1 MKNLK
6 KDLGIIFYIVII
18 ILATLISSQNAIYTS
33 YGVDQREPI
42 KVSVLLYR
50 FDDVYISLVHQ
61 SLEEIQ
67 TQNAGKVEFTFYD
80 GKNDQS
86 LQNESLDKILEEKAA
101 DLILLNLVDTKSTKE
116 AVDKIKE
123 NNLPVI
129 LFNREP
135 VDIEAIRSYN
145 KAYFIGTNA
154 AEAGTM
160 QGNILVNDWKKNKE
174 VIDRNK
180 DNIMQYI
187 MLMGENVNIEA
198 IERTKYSVLTIN
210 NAGIRTQELG
220 LKVSNWNEE
229 EAKNATRALLSQWG
243 NKIEVIISNNDS
255 MAIGAIEALQEQGY
269 NNGDKAKI
277 IPVVGVDAIPAAQKL
292 IKEGIMTGSVLQD
305 PYAMGKALY
314 SVGMNLVYNKNPLE
328 GTDYKFDETGVA
340 IRIPYQE
347 YIVSS

>member
-6 KDLGIIFYIVII
+6 RIITII
-18 ILATLISSQNAIYTS
+18 ICIITISLTILSCNKNTIYTNHR
-33 YGVDQREPI
+33 VVPIEPI

-50 FDDVYISLVHQ
+50 FDDAYISLVRQ
-61 SLEEIQ
+61 NLEEIQ

-86 LQNESLDKILEEKAA
+86 VQNESLDKILEEKAA
-101 DLILLNLVDTKSTKE
+101 DLILLNLVDTKSTKDAIE
-116 AVDKIKE
+116 KIKE

-135 VDIEAIRSYN
+135 VDIKAIRSYN

-160 QGNILVNDWKKNKE
+160 QGNILANDWKKNKE

-180 DNIMQYI
+180 DDIMQYV
-187 MLMGENVNIEA
+187 MLMGESDNLEA
-198 IERTKYSVLTIN
+198 IARTKYSVLTIN
-210 NAGIRTQELG
+210 NAGIRTQELA
-220 LKVSNWNEE
+220 LKVSNWNQEDG
-229 EAKNATRALLSQWG
+229 KNTTRALLSQLG

-269 NNGDKAKI
+269 NNGDKRKI
-277 IPVVGVDAIPAAQKL
+277 IPVVGVDAIPEAQKL
-292 IKEGIMTGSVLQD
+292 IKEGVMTGSVIQD
-305 PYAMGKALY
+305 PYDMAKALY
-314 SVGMNLVYNKNPLE
+314 SVGMNLVYNRNPLE

-340 IRIPYQE
+340 IRIPYRE
-347 YIVSS
+347 YLVNS